1 MNRGYF
7 LERITDGQM
16 DAKSIFEAGN
26 VVVPFFTR
34 FVRYMEADT
43 AVYTYDDELEIVAD
57 PYTRAQRQVF

>member
-16 DAKSIFEAGN
+16 DAQSIFEAGN

-43 AVYTYDDELEIVAD
+43 AVYTYDDELEIVAE